1 MLMWIVRILIIFAGP
16 LIAYFHVGPSLSNV
30 LIGFLIS
37 FAIVGLEYLVQRTP
51 LDSLIIGIIGIIMGL
66 IAAKIVDYGAM
77 LIENPTIDLFFE
89 KFSLLIKILFAY
101 FGLIVAVNKKNE
113 IDVLDKDIFKF
124 SKKNKPYEPVILD
137 TSAIIDGRIYDI
149 AETKFLMATLVIPK
163 FILNELQRLADSNDA
178 IKRNRAKRGLNIV
191 AKLQKS
197 ENINSKIHEKDYAQF
212 KDADSKLIE
221 LAREH
226 NAKIITTDF
235 NLNKMASIQ
244 GVSVLNIN
252 DLGNSLTPI
261 YLPGESFMI
270 FLIKEGSQQHQAVG
284 YLDDGT
290 MVVAEDGRKFIG
302 KRVDLTVTSIIQN
315 SSGRMVFGR
324 VSDNSEPAQ
333 QRRNTKEKE
342 QE

>member
-1 MLMWIVRILIIFAGP
+1 MLTWIVRVLILLAGP
-16 LIAYFHVGPSLSNV
+16 LIAYFQIGPSFSNV

-37 FAIVGLEYLVQRTP
+37 CAIVGLEYLVQRTP
-51 LDSLIIGIIGIIMGL
+51 LDSLIIGIIGIILGL
-66 IAAKIVDYGAM
+66 IAAKIVDYAAM
-77 LIENPTIDLFFE
+77 LVGHPAVDLFFE
-89 KFSLLIKILFAY
+89 KYSLLLKVLFSY
-101 FGLIVAVNKKNE
+101 FGLTVAVNKKNE
-113 IDVLDKDIFKF
+113 IDLLEKDIFKL
-124 SKKNKPYEPVILD
+124 SKKVKSYEPVILD
-137 TSAIIDGRIYDI
+137 TSAIIDGRIHDI

-197 ENINSKIHEKDYAQF
+197 ENAVSKIHDKDYSQF
-212 KDADSKLIE
+212 RDVDSKLIA
-221 LAREH
+221 LAKEN

-270 FLIKEGSQQHQAVG
+270 FLIKEGQQQQQAVG

-302 KRVDLTVTSIIQN
+302 KRVELTVSSIIQN

-324 VSDNSEPAQ
+324 VSDGNAK
-333 QRRNTKEKE
+333 NVNIKEKE
-342 QE
+342 KE

>member
-1 MLMWIVRILIIFAGP
+1 MLIWIVRILVILAGP
-16 LIAYFHVGPSLSNV
+16 LIAYFQVGPSFSNV

-37 FAIVGLEYLVQRTP
+37 LAIVGLEYLVERTP
-51 LDSLIIGIIGIIMGL
+51 LDSLIIGIIGIILGL
-66 IAAKIVDYGAM
+66 IAAKIIDYGAM
-77 LIENPTIDLFFE
+77 FIENRTVDTFFE
-89 KFSLLIKILFAY
+89 KYSLLIKILFAY
-101 FGLIVAVNKKNE
+101 LGLITAVKKKNE
-113 IDVLDKDIFKF
+113 IDLLDKDIFKL
-124 SKKNKPYEPVILD
+124 SRKNNSYDPVILD

-149 AETKFLMATLVIPK
+149 SETKFLMATLVIPK
-163 FILNELQRLADSNDA
+163 FILTELQRLADSNDA
-178 IKRNRAKRGLNIV
+178 IKRTRAKRGLNIV

-197 ENINSKIHEKDYAQF
+197 ENIILKFYDKDYPQF
-212 KDADSKLIE
+212 KDTDTKLIE
-221 LAREH
+221 LAKEYKS
-226 NAKIITTDF
+226 KIITTDF
-235 NLNKMASIQ
+235 NLNKLASIQ

-302 KRVDLTVTSIIQN
+302 KRVELTVSSIIQN

-324 VSDNSEPAQ
+324 VADGNGKLA
-333 QRRNTKEKE
+333 NTKEKE
-342 QE
+342 KE